1 MRIRRVKGVRRSLIT
16 TAFVLVAVTVA
27 ATPSGACG
35 GLVGENGTIQ
45 LVRTTTL
52 AAYHAGIERY
62 VTSFAF
68 TGEGKEVGSIVP
80 LPAVPQKVERGGDW
94 TLQRLE
100 REVAPPADFDTA
112 APRAKASLNA
122 PAEVILST
130 KIDALD

>member
-35 GLVGENGTIQ
+35 GLGGESGTIR

-80 LPAVPQKVERGGDW
+80 FPAVPTAGERGGDW
-94 TLQRLE
+94 TLQRLA
-100 REVAPPADFDTA
+100 REVAPPVEDRAFAGAATSKAD
-112 APRAKASLNA
+112 
-122 PAEVILST
+122 AEVLLET
-130 KIDALD
+130 KID